1 MKLENML
8 VVFLVEGSFPC
19 RLGLYNLDM
28 ASVGGNQGAILLP
41 EGWNS
46 DRLGDRKCR
55 MTMEIEL
62 VKSFHFGTSRS
73 RGRGSDEDGDDVGGW
88 NGECHGRLFI
98 LGDNRDIVG
107 HGWTGGVV

>member
-1 MKLENML
+1 
-8 VVFLVEGSFPC
+8 
-19 RLGLYNLDM
+19 
-28 ASVGGNQGAILLP
+28 
-41 EGWNS
+41 
-46 DRLGDRKCR
+46 

-62 VKSFHFGTSRS
+62 VKSFHFGMNRS